1 VLVSHGF
8 DLSKRTAQAKN
19 MKKPKCPVCG
29 SDAALIESISG
40 PQILQQVRTSLP
52 DLSSPDFTVR
62 DFSLM
67 ECEGCSLVFADPME
81 PGDNHFYGWICSS
94 RIYYPSSRW
103 EWGPLVE
110 RILKMDRAKVL
121 DVGCG
126 SGLFLEM
133 IRRCGINGLGV
144 DPTEES
150 VEACRT
156 RGIEAKQLSIQEL
169 VESPLGQFSVITLFH
184 VLEHV
189 ADPLNAINILK
200 RSLSPGGIFA
210 VSVPYSPMS
219 FETDWRDPLNRPPH
233 HLSRWNERSL
243 KALAASA
250 GMSAEVLVQP
260 ARSTMA
266 RVLSTMQ
273 LKLSL
278 PPIDGRTAW
287 ERKARLVWRL
297 ISHPINAATIA
308 YHQRRRDRET
318 GGAKGDAVVLLM
330 KHRTLQ

>member
-1 VLVSHGF
+1 M
-8 DLSKRTAQAKN
+8 N
-19 MKKPKCPVCG
+19 IPKCPVCG
-29 SDAALIESISG
+29 ADAAPKESVSG
-40 PQILQQVRTSLP
+40 TQILQQVRASLP
-52 DLSSPDFTVR
+52 DLSSPDFKVG
-62 DFSLM
+62 DYSLM

-110 RILKMDRAKVL
+110 RILAMNRAKVL

-126 SGLFLEM
+126 SGLFLDT
-133 IRRCGINGLGV
+133 IRRCGVNGQGV

-150 VEACRT
+150 VAACRA
-156 RGIEAKQLSIQEL
+156 RGIEAHQLSIQEMAD
-169 VESPLGQFSVITLFH
+169 SPLGQFSVITLFH

-189 ADPLNAINILK
+189 ADPLDAIKILK

-219 FETDWRDPLNRPPH
+219 FEADWRDPLNRPPH

-243 KALAASA
+243 KALATSA
-250 GMSAEVLVQP
+250 GMSAEILVQP
-260 ARSTMA
+260 ARSMLA

-278 PPIDGRTAW
+278 PPIDGGTAW

-297 ISHPINAATIA
+297 ISHPLDAATIA
-308 YHQRRRDRET
+308 YHQSRRDRET
-318 GGAKGDAVVLLM
+318 GGAKGDAVMLLM
-330 KHRTLQ
+330 KHRTLP

>member
-1 VLVSHGF
+1 MCGA
-8 DLSKRTAQAKN
+8 RAAKT
-19 MKKPKCPVCG
+19 
-29 SDAALIESISG
+29 DSIPG
-40 PQILQQVRTSLP
+40 PQILQQVRASLP
-52 DLSSPDFTVR
+52 DLPAPGFAVD
-62 DFSLM
+62 DYSLM
-67 ECEGCSLVFADPME
+67 ACEACSLVFADPMK

-110 RILKMDRAKVL
+110 RILAMDRPKVL

-126 SGLFLEM
+126 SGLFLET
-133 IRRCGINGLGV
+133 IRRRGIEGLGV

-150 VEACRT
+150 VAACRA
-156 RGIEAKQLSIQEL
+156 RGFEARRLSIQEMAD
-169 VESPLGQFSVITLFH
+169 SPLGQFGVVTLFH

-189 ADPLNAINILK
+189 ADPLGAIQVLK
-200 RSLSPGGIFA
+200 RSLGPTGLFA

-243 KALAASA
+243 RALAAAA

-260 ARSTMA
+260 ARSMAA

-278 PPIDGRTAW
+278 PPVEGGSALQ
-287 ERKARLVWRL
+287 RKARLAWRL
-297 ISHPINAATIA
+297 LSHPIEAATIA
-308 YHQRRRDRET
+308 YHQTKRDRET
-318 GGAKGDAVVLLM
+318 GGAKGDAVM
-330 KHRTLQ
+330 MIMRHGSAQ